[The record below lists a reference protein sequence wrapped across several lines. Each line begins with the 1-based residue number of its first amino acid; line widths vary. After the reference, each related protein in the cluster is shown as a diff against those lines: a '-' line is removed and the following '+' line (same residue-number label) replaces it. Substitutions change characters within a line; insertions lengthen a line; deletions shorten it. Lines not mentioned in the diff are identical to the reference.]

1 MNFLLT
7 GATGFI
13 GEELREILLKEGH
26 FLKIL
31 TRSPKKYQ
39 IEGVK
44 NETFV
49 SWDADLIQVME
60 ESDVVINLVGENVF
74 GSRWN
79 EEVKKRI
86 YDSRIDSTR
95 QLVDAMR
102 EAEQKPELFISASAS
117 GYYGHNGDE
126 KLYEGSGPGDDFLA
140 KVCIDWEAEAMKAA
154 EMGLRV
160 AIPRIGIVLEKRGGA
175 LDQMIPPFQF
185 FVGGPVSH
193 GNQYMPWIHRT
204 DLCHAILF
212 PVQHQDF
219 EGVYNAVGPAPVTMN
234 MFAKELGKAM
244 HRPSLF
250 RVPEIAIRMMFGEGA
265 KPILDSIRAHPK
277 KLLDAGF
284 TFRYEEVD
292 EALNAIF

>member
-126 KLYEGSGPGDDFLA
+126 KLYEGSGPGDNFLA

-160 AIPRIGIVLEKRGGA
+160 AIPRIGIVLEKGGGA

-193 GNQYMPWIHRT
+193 GNQYMPWINDT

-212 PVQHQDF
+212 TGQHQDF